1 MAAGHHTIES
11 LKQGARRQECCVHIQ
26 SVDALELSIL
36 LNRLACE
43 RLDRKAHDIMRTLRA
58 CDDSWNECFH
68 TMLLSVLGGMDNRA
82 PMLRLAERVT
92 SNMLMR
98 ENSSIVKLEALL
110 LGGAGLLEIYGD
122 DDYLRL
128 LREEFHHLAA
138 KYDIV
143 PMMAGEWQLT
153 GLYPHNHPTLRL
165 TQLAAC
171 FHNRDF
177 TLQSALECRTSS
189 AVYNFFGGETSDY
202 WLTNFIPASS
212 HSVTSYRMGHLKS
225 DLLGINLIAPM
236 MHAYSAYTR
245 NSNTSNDA
253 IHLLES
259 IAAESNK
266 FTKPWSMAGLTL
278 HNAFESQALI
288 QLSKEYCS
296 RLQCERCPLA
306 RCLLNGI

>member
-1 MAAGHHTIES
+1 MAVGQHTVES
-11 LKQGARRQECCVHIQ
+11 LRLGARRQECCVHIQ
-26 SVDALELSIL
+26 AVDALQLNVT

-43 RLDRKAHDIMRTLRA
+43 RLDRKARDIMRTFKA
-58 CDDSWNECFH
+58 SGESWNECFH
-68 TMLLSVLGGMDNRA
+68 TMLLGVLGGMDNRA

-92 SNMLMR
+92 NNMLMR

-110 LGGAGLLEIYGD
+110 LGGAGLLDIYGD

-138 KYDIV
+138 KYGIV
-143 PMMAGEWQLT
+143 PMLPGEWQLT
-153 GLYPHNHPTLRL
+153 GIYPHNHPTIRL

-171 FHNRDF
+171 FLNRDF
-177 TLQSALECRTSS
+177 TLQSALECKTSS
-189 AVYNFFGGETSDY
+189 AVYSFFGGETSDY
-202 WLTNFIPASS
+202 WLTSFIPANT
-212 HSVTSYRMGHLKS
+212 HSMTTYRMGHLKS

-245 NSNTSNDA
+245 NSNTANDA
-253 IHLLES
+253 IRLLES
-259 IAAESNK
+259 IAAESNRL
-266 FTKPWSMAGLTL
+266 TKPWTMAGLTI

-296 RLQCERCPLA
+296 TLACERCPLA
-306 RCLLNGI
+306 RCLLADI

>member
-1 MAAGHHTIES
+1 MLVGQHTIES
-11 LKQGARRQECCVHIQ
+11 LREGARRQECCVNIQ
-26 SVDALELSIL
+26 AIDPLY
-36 LNRLACE
+36 LNTLINHLACE
-43 RLDRKAHDIMRTLRA
+43 RLDRKARDIIRTFNA
-58 CDDSWNECFH
+58 CGDSWNECFH
-68 TMLLSVLGGMDNRA
+68 TMLLGVLGGMDNRA

-92 SNMLMR
+92 NNMLMR

-110 LGGAGLLEIYGD
+110 LGGAGLLDIYGD

-138 KYDIV
+138 KYNIT

-153 GLYPHNHPTLRL
+153 GLYLHNHPTLRL

-171 FHNRDF
+171 ILNRDF

-189 AVYNFFGGETSDY
+189 AVYSFFGGETSDY
-202 WLTNFIPASS
+202 WLSNFIPASS
-212 HSVTSYRMGHLKS
+212 HTVTTYRMGHLKS

-245 NSNTSNDA
+245 NSNTANDA
-253 IHLLES
+253 IRLLES
-259 IAAESNK
+259 IASESNK
-266 FTKPWSMAGLTL
+266 FTKPWTIAGLTI

-296 RLQCERCPLA
+296 TRRCEHCPLG
-306 RCLLNGI
+306 RCLVSSL